1 MLGFLLHLVQGQNR
15 TLADG
20 GITRSCRPADDTG
33 TMTVDTPTPEEQL
46 LEVRRN
52 ADRML
57 ALLLLCHVPAALG
70 LAVLHGTWIA
80 AILVSLIGAGGSYL
94 LATSQPGAFVNRVYI
109 AFAFAAFSALF
120 IDQTHGMIEM
130 HFHIFGWLAFLM
142 IYRDWRPIVWGSVFV
157 ALHHLGFD
165 FLQAQGVH
173 HIFVMAPDH
182 VGLGMVV
189 VHCVFVV
196 FEAIVL
202 VILAQTMEREA
213 VTMATLLAGDAAE
226 RAQLIQLADA
236 LERRDL
242 TLATGEQSG
251 PAAVLST
258 GIGHVAALVET
269 IQSTATELSA
279 TSREVSAASAESG
292 RSSEEIAAAVG
303 NVASA
308 TERQARLV
316 LEAGDAAD
324 GAASAVE
331 QALAAAEDAAD
342 AAREALADAER
353 GQGTADDARAAMAA
367 VEESA
372 AAIVNAAEEL
382 VRRSGEI
389 TDFVGTIT
397 TIAEQT
403 NLLALNA
410 AIEAARAGESGRGF
424 AVVADEVRKLAEQ
437 SANAAGSTSEIVNDI
452 AKMTERVASLAGEGS
467 ARTEVGA
474 RTVARSRGE
483 FEAIAERASELASR
497 VAAIATANRE
507 AAQHAEDTRG
517 RMSELA
523 ALAESSSATTQQ
535 VAASTQ
541 ETAATAHQ
549 LADSASRLDKAADA
563 LEGLVVQFTVGGV
576 AAPAPRARSRR

>member
-1 MLGFLLHLVQGQNR
+1 MF
-15 TLADG
+15 
-20 GITRSCRPADDTG
+20 
-33 TMTVDTPTPEEQL
+33 
-46 LEVRRN
+46 
-52 ADRML
+52 
-57 ALLLLCHVPAALG
+57 
-70 LAVLHGTWIA
+70 
-80 AILVSLIGAGGSYL
+80 
-94 LATSQPGAFVNRVYI
+94 I
-109 AFAFAAFSALF
+109 AFAFASFSALF
-120 IDQTHGMIEM
+120 IDQSHGLVEM
-130 HFHIFGWLAFLM
+130 HFHIFGWLAFLL
-142 IYRDWRPIVWGSVFV
+142 IYRDWRVIVVGSAFV

-165 FLQAQGVH
+165 FLQTNGVDH
-173 HIFVMAPDH
+173 LFVMAPDH
-182 VGLGMVV
+182 VGIGMVV
-189 VHCVFVV
+189 LHTVFVV
-196 FEAIVL
+196 FEAAVLIVL
-202 VILAQTMEREA
+202 ARSMADETL
-213 VTMATLLAGDAAE
+213 TMARLVAGDAAE
-226 RAQLIQLADA
+226 KAQLTQLADA

-242 TLATGEQSG
+242 SATDGASDG
-251 PAAVLST
+251 PAAVLRT

-269 IQSTATELSA
+269 IQATATELTL
-279 TSREVSAASAESG
+279 TSREVSAASADSE
-292 RSSEEIAAAVG
+292 RSSGEIAAAVG

-316 LEAGDAAD
+316 LEAGEAAE

-331 QALAAAEDAAD
+331 RALAAAEAAAE

-353 GQGTADDARAAMAA
+353 GMGTADDARAAMAA

-372 AAIVNAAEEL
+372 AAITNAAEAL

-483 FEAIAERASELASR
+483 FEAIADRASELASR
-497 VAAIATANRE
+497 VDAITGASRDAAH
-507 AAQHAEDTRG
+507 HAEESRG
-517 RMSELA
+517 RMTELA

-541 ETAATAHQ
+541 ETAATAGQ
-549 LADSASRLDKAADA
+549 LAASASRLDAAAGA
-563 LEGLVVQFTVGGV
+563 LEGLVVQFTVGDV
-576 AAPAPRARSRR
+576 EAPARRPRARR